1 MLLCLLT
8 SSVGLFVVLPEGE
21 GEDKEE
27 EERIS
32 QKRRKMNLRFSFWS
46 IFLHSLAVMVTSPL
60 FNLFIHHA
68 YIFAVSWNFYAPAV
82 QDDDDD

>member
-21 GEDKEE
+21 DE

-46 IFLHSLAVMVTSPL
+46 IFLHFLAVMVTSPL

>member
-46 IFLHSLAVMVTSPL
+46 IFLHFLAVMVTSPL
-60 FNLFIHHA
+60 FNLFIQHA